1 MNMTLLLA
9 TIAVTVFLTL
19 LLVVLLVGGRSPEHA
34 RLMEATRGGGAA
46 AGPVERPMEG
56 PRWRPLLSMEELAK
70 AAGPIR
76 RLLGSRED
84 SEVAQRLA
92 TAGYRRSSHA
102 DAFYVVKIL
111 LPLVGAVAAALLFKE
126 NMFFWVVVAAASG
139 FMFPD
144 LWLSYAVGQR
154 RDRIRLS
161 LPDALDLLVICMEA
175 GLGLDQ
181 AMVRVGQEMRI
192 THVDLS
198 DEFLLVNLEQRAG
211 KPRLEAW
218 RKMADR
224 TNVDSVRQFVHMLAQ
239 TERFGTP
246 ISKSLGA
253 FADALRVRR
262 RQQAEE
268 MAAKTTIKMI
278 PPLVFFIFPSLFI
291 VLLGPAV
298 ITIVRNLNKLVQ

>member
-1 MNMTLLLA
+1 MTFLLV
-9 TIAVTVFLTL
+9 TVAVTVFLTL
-19 LLVVLLVGGRSPEHA
+19 LLVVVLVGGRSPERA
-34 RLMEATRGGGAA
+34 RLMEVTRG
-46 AGPVERPMEG
+46 AGTAERPIDG
-56 PRWRPLLSMEELAK
+56 ARWRPLLTMDELAK

-84 SEVAQRLA
+84 SEVAERLA
-92 TAGYRRSSHA
+92 SAGYRRPNHA
-102 DAFYVVKIL
+102 DAFYVLRLTLPVVVGVGAAL
-111 LPLVGAVAAALLFKE
+111 LLTENRFFWVLVGAAV
-126 NMFFWVVVAAASG
+126 G
-139 FMFPD
+139 FMLPD
-144 LWLSYAVGQR
+144 LWLTYAISQR

-181 AMVRVGQEMRI
+181 ALVRVGQELRI
-192 THVDLS
+192 THKDLS
-198 DEFLLVNLEQRAG
+198 DEFMLINLEQRAG

-218 RKMADR
+218 RKMGER
-224 TNVDSVRQFVHMLAQ
+224 TGVESVRQFVHMLVQ

-253 FADALRVRR
+253 YADALRTRR

-278 PPLVFFIFPSLFI
+278 PPMVFFIFPSLFI

-298 ITIVRNLNKLVQ
+298 LTIVQKLGDITR

>member
-1 MNMTLLLA
+1 MEILLLV
-9 TIAVTVFLTL
+9 TVGVTVFLGL
-19 LLVVLLVGGRSPEHA
+19 LLVGLLLTGRSPEHA
-34 RLMEATRGGGAA
+34 RLMEVTRGGG
-46 AGPVERPMEG
+46 AGPVERPVEG
-56 PRWRPLLSMEELAK
+56 ARWRPLVSVEELAK

-84 SEVAQRLA
+84 SELVQRLA
-92 TAGYRRSSHA
+92 SAGYRRPAHA
-102 DAFYVVKIL
+102 DILYVVKIL
-111 LPLVGAVAAALLFKE
+111 LPILSAIVAALVFRE
-126 NMFFWVVVAAASG
+126 NTFFWVVVAAATG
-139 FMFPD
+139 FMLPD
-144 LWLSYAVGQR
+144 LWLTYAVSQR

-161 LPDALDLLVICMEA
+161 LPDTLDLLVICMEA

-181 AMVRVGQEMRI
+181 ALVRVGQEMRI
-192 THVDLS
+192 SHPDLS
-198 DEFLLVNLEQRAG
+198 DEFLLINLEQRAG

-224 TNVDSVRQFVHMLAQ
+224 TGVDSVRQFVHMLVQ

-246 ISKSLGA
+246 ISKSLGS
-253 FADALRVRR
+253 FADALRTRR

-298 ITIVRNLNKLVQ
+298 ITIVRNLAKLVE

>member
-1 MNMTLLLA
+1 MTILLVTVA
-9 TIAVTVFLTL
+9 GTVFLTL
-19 LLVVLLVGGRSPEHA
+19 LLVVVLLTGRSPEHA
-34 RLMEATRGGGAA
+34 RLMEVMKGTGAA
-46 AGPVERPMEG
+46 ERPMEG
-56 PRWRPLLSMEELAK
+56 PRWRPLLGLEELAK

-76 RLLGSRED
+76 RLLGSRQD
-84 SEVAQRLA
+84 SELVQRLA
-92 TAGYRRSSHA
+92 SAGYRRPAHG
-102 DAFYVVKIL
+102 DILYLVKIL
-111 LPLVGAVAAALLFKE
+111 LPVVSGVAAALAFRE
-126 NMFFWVVVAAASG
+126 NMFFYALVAAATG
-139 FMFPD
+139 FMLPD
-144 LWLSYAVGQR
+144 LWLTYALGQR

-161 LPDALDLLVICMEA
+161 LPDTLDLLVICMEA

-181 AMVRVGQEMRI
+181 ALVRVGQEMRN
-192 THVDLS
+192 THPDLS
-198 DEFLLVNLEQRAG
+198 DEFLLINLEQRAG

-224 TNVDSVRQFVHMLAQ
+224 VGVDSVRGFVHMLVQ

-291 VLLGPAV
+291 VLLGPAI
-298 ITIVRNLNKLVQ
+298 ITIVRNLAKITE

>member
-1 MNMTLLLA
+1 MLFLLV
-9 TIAVTVFLTL
+9 TVAVTIFLGL
-19 LLVVLLVGGRSPEHA
+19 MLVLLLVGGRSPERA
-34 RLMEATRGGGAA
+34 RLMEVTKAGGGGRAA
-46 AGPVERPMEG
+46 ERPMEG
-56 PRWRPLLSMEELAK
+56 PKWRPLLGMEELAK

-84 SEVAQRLA
+84 TELTLRLA
-92 TAGYRRSSHA
+92 SAGYRRPAHA
-102 DAFYVVKIL
+102 DL
-111 LPLVGAVAAALLFKE
+111 LYLAKAVLPVGGGIAAGLLFRG
-126 NMFFWVVVAAASG
+126 NPFFPVVVAVAVC
-139 FMFPD
+139 FLLPD
-144 LWLSYAVGQR
+144 LWLTYVVSQR

-181 AMVRVGQEMRI
+181 ALVRVGQELRI
-192 THVDLS
+192 THPDLS
-198 DEFLLVNLEQRAG
+198 EEFLLINLEQRAG

-224 TNVDSVRQFVHMLAQ
+224 VGVDSVRQFVHMLVQ

-291 VLLGPAV
+291 VLLGPAI
-298 ITIVRNLNKLVQ
+298 ITIVKRLDQLVE

>member
-1 MNMTLLLA
+1 MAILLV
-9 TIAVTVFLTL
+9 TVAVTVFLTL
-19 LLVVLLVGGRSPEHA
+19 LLVVVLVGGRSPERA
-34 RLMEATRGGGAA
+34 RLMEVTRGTGAA
-46 AGPVERPMEG
+46 DRSMDAA
-56 PRWRPLLSMEELAK
+56 RWRPLLTMDELAK

-84 SEVAQRLA
+84 SEVAERLA
-92 TAGYRRSSHA
+92 SAGYRRPSHA
-102 DAFYVVKIL
+102 DAFYVMRLTLPVVFGVAAAFL
-111 LPLVGAVAAALLFKE
+111 LKENRFFYILVGAAV
-126 NMFFWVVVAAASG
+126 G
-139 FMFPD
+139 FMAPD
-144 LWLSYAVGQR
+144 LWLTYMVSQR

-181 AMVRVGQEMRI
+181 ALVRVGQEMRI
-192 THVDLS
+192 THMDLS
-198 DEFLLVNLEQRAG
+198 DEFLLINLEQRAG

-218 RKMADR
+218 RKMGTR
-224 TNVDSVRQFVHMLAQ
+224 TGVESVRQFVHMLVQ

-253 FADALRVRR
+253 YADALRTRR

-291 VLLGPAV
+291 VLLGPA
-298 ITIVRNLNKLVQ
+298 ILTIVQKLGDITR